1 MINQKPLNTCALL
14 RRLASIFYDSLLLT
28 AVLFVATAILIPL
41 IGGDAVESGNL
52 AYTAFLLSISFLYF
66 GWHWVKGG
74 QTLGMRSWHIYV
86 INESIKNPTWKQA
99 ALRFISALL
108 SLLLFGLGFVWSL
121 FDKNKLALHDRLS
134 KTRLI
139 VSKD

>member
-1 MINQKPLNTCALL
+1 MTNQNPLNTCTLL
-14 RRLASIFYDSLLLT
+14 RRLAAIFYDCLLLT
-28 AVLFVATAILIPL
+28 AVLFVATAILIPI

-74 QTLGMRSWHIYV
+74 QTLGMRSWHVYV
-86 INESIKNPTWKQA
+86 INESRQNPSWKQA
-99 ALRFISALL
+99 ALRFFSALL
-108 SLLLFGLGFVWSL
+108 SLVLLGLGFVWSL
-121 FDKNKLALHDRLS
+121 FDKDKLALHDRLS

-139 VSKD
+139 VSKN

>member
-1 MINQKPLNTCALL
+1 M
-14 RRLASIFYDSLLLT
+14 RRLTAIFYDCLLLT
-28 AVLFVATAILIPL
+28 AVLFVATSILIL
-41 IGGDAVESGNL
+41 IIGGDAIESGNL
-52 AYTAFLLSISFLYF
+52 AYNAFLLSISFLYF

-86 INESIKNPTWKQA
+86 INESMQNPNWKQA
-99 ALRFISALL
+99 SLRFFSALL
-108 SLLLFGLGFVWSL
+108 SLLLLGLGFVWSL
-121 FDKNKLALHDRLS
+121 FDKNKLALHDKLS